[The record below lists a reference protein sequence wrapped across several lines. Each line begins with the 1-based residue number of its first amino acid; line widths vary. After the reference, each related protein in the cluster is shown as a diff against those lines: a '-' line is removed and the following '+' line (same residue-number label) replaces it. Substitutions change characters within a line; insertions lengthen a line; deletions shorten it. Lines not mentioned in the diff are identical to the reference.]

1 MALRGSFSKV
11 FRLVFLISLTSCAT
25 ESLHIKS
32 FPDKATVSIQ
42 EKSGQIVD
50 LGETPLD
57 LNPVDVFHS
66 GNLANITLS
75 KAGYKDENLY
85 LSKNDIP
92 TEMSISYKLKREEAQ
107 SNQSVVNSQIIQ
119 GIASKIAEAQRNSF
133 NKNYVK
139 AEVLLKQILEDYPE
153 LGVGHDLLANIY
165 FLTNSKSKALFHYK
179 KAKEFSDTS
188 VQRNQMINKL
198 EREL

>member
-1 MALRGSFSKV
+1 MAFRFSFSKV
-11 FRLVFLISLTSCAT
+11 LQLILILSLSSCAS
-25 ESLHIKS
+25 EVLRISS
-32 FPDKATVSIQ
+32 FPEKATVSIQ

-50 LGETPLD
+50 LGVTPLE
-57 LNPVDVFHS
+57 LKPTDVFHS

-75 KAGYKDENLY
+75 KEGYKTENLY

-92 TEMSISYKLKREEAQ
+92 TEMSISYKLKREEVQNA
-107 SNQSVVNSQIIQ
+107 SVLNSQVIQ
-119 GIASKIAEAQRNSF
+119 GVASKIAEAQRNSF
-133 NKNYVK
+133 NKNFVK
-139 AEVLLKQILEDYPE
+139 AEVLLKQILEDFPE

-179 KAKEFSDTS
+179 KAREFSDSS